1 MENIDNI
8 MLEINNTS
16 AEVSELRNIRNQMI
30 IDRYRL
36 LEEINLK
43 FIKKLKE
50 FCDDFEINFKSHIF
64 NCILRKGNYC
74 LVYNLKLNYEDKS
87 VSVDKGFNIDE
98 FQVREDNINTI
109 CAEIIYDFFKSNLN
123 TLKAEKELLSNDV
136 DLYKDMLKEYSY
148 IFDDFYPD
156 RSGLGTNNL
165 SNDDLCKNMI
175 KDYCNTIDKVGFYS
189 SNIKKEE
196 EK

>member
-64 NCILRKGNYC
+64 NCLLRKGDYC
-74 LVYNLKLNYEDKS
+74 LAYNLKLNFEDKS
-87 VSVDKGFNIDE
+87 VSVYKGDNKNE
-98 FQVREDNINTI
+98 FKVREDNINTI
-109 CAEIIYDFFKSNLN
+109 CAEVICDFFKSNLN
-123 TLKAEKELLSNDV
+123 KLKAEKELLTNHV

-156 RSGLGTNNL
+156 RSGLNTNNL
-165 SNDDLCKNMI
+165 SNDDLCNNMM
-175 KDYCNTIDKVGFYS
+175 KDYCNS
-189 SNIKKEE
+189 IKKEE

>member
-8 MLEINNTS
+8 KLEINNTS
-16 AEVSELRNIRNQMI
+16 AEVKELRNIRNQMI
-30 IDRYRL
+30 IDRYL
-36 LEEINLK
+36 LVEDINLK

-74 LVYNLKLNYEDKS
+74 LTYNLKLNFEEKS

-98 FQVREDNINTI
+98 FQVREDNINEI
-109 CAEIIYDFFKSNLN
+109 CAKIIYDFFKSNLN
-123 TLKAEKELLSNDV
+123 ALKSEKELLSNDV
-136 DLYKDMLKEYSY
+136 DLYKDMLKKYSY
-148 IFDDFYPD
+148 MFDDFYPD
-156 RSGLGTNNL
+156 RSDLNINNL
-165 SNDDLCKNMI
+165 SNDDLCKNMM
-175 KDYCNTIDKVGFYS
+175 KDYCNS
-189 SNIKKEE
+189 IKKEE